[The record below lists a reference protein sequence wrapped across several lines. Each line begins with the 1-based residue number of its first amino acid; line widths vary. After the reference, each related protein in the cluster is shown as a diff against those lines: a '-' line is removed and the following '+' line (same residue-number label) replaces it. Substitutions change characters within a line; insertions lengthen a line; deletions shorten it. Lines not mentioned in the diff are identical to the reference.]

1 MKTHRHVFSICLL
14 LLQFAV
20 AGSAQT
26 PTPIDQLRDQI
37 QKLTTIANDP
47 NTDPDVR
54 KINQGFLEE
63 RRRQL
68 GALLRDKVATL
79 QKYQSKVAEVLTD
92 AERQALT
99 QAVSDLRSEIAALEN
114 GNAAAPAGNG
124 DAPGRS
130 ANSPAAVAPATGTAS
145 ITRPAPEP
153 MADSISSPPRS
164 ATPLTSAPVASA
176 PAVTVPTASPVQP
189 DDFNNWL
196 NARIEQRIKT
206 VTEARIDQRSNV
218 NQTETPAI
226 GDNSTSLVDQSSAS
240 DLLGVAL
247 NLAGLTGDRNNG
259 NSEKPSAA
267 VTATAYSVY
276 SMFRGEQPLDPGFYN
291 RHRDWRRLSF
301 TLGFEKGQT
310 NAQGLTTEDT
320 TIAGAKYLIFSGRDA
335 SKHERELNTV
345 YEYLKAAAV
354 NFAQLNK
361 EITNALL
368 FGDPALRNKLRIRE
382 EVQAFVQQ
390 QLSSGSLSAQQTQEF
405 QALLAEPIESWF
417 DPANTDAAHLRVRV
431 FVRNKY
437 FTPSGF
443 ALLKQALDEEALKEI
458 DEFIDARLDAFTGLN
473 IASRRAIEQIRKA
486 PQFSLAFQSKLHK
499 QEPDEYKGQAI
510 FEYGIHDRVNLTL
523 NGSFLYRNSRLIGGD
538 TRRAQFAGQLQF
550 QMTPE
555 KRLAG
560 RSPLYLFLASEGDW
574 GNGINSIFKVQ
585 GKVKIPIVEGID
597 FPISLTYANRAELI
611 NERDVRGQFGF
622 TFDTAKLLRAFL
634 SNR

>member
-1 MKTHRHVFSICLL
+1 MKTHRCVLWICVLVL
-14 LLQFAV
+14 HFAV
-20 AGSAQT
+20 VVSAQT
-26 PTPIDQLRDQI
+26 PTPIDQLREQI

-54 KINQGFLEE
+54 KINQGFLEA
-63 RRRQL
+63 RRKQL
-68 GALLRDKVATL
+68 GALLREKMATL
-79 QKYQSKVAEVLTD
+79 QKYQSRVAEVLTD

-114 GNAAAPAGNG
+114 GDVAVATGNG
-124 DAPGRS
+124 LATPPS
-130 ANSPAAVAPATGTAS
+130 ANSAAAGAPSIGTAS
-145 ITRPAPEP
+145 ITRPTPEP
-153 MADSISSPPRS
+153 RGDGTSSSPGS
-164 ATPLTSAPVASA
+164 GTPAA
-176 PAVTVPTASPVQP
+176 TVPSAASPAQP

-196 NARIEQRIKT
+196 NARIQQRIKA
-206 VTEARIDQRSNV
+206 VAQARIDQRSNA

-226 GDNSTSLVDQSSAS
+226 ANNSTSLVDQSSAS
-240 DLLGVAL
+240 DLVGVAL
-247 NLAGLTGDRNNG
+247 NLAGLTQDG
-259 NSEKPSAA
+259 NSDKPSAA
-267 VTATAYSVY
+267 VTATAYSLY

-291 RHRDWRRLSF
+291 KHRDWRRLSF
-301 TLGFEKGQT
+301 TLGFEKGQK
-310 NAQGLTTEDT
+310 NAQGQTTEDT

-335 SKHERELNTV
+335 SKHQRELSTV

-368 FGDPALRNKLRIRE
+368 FGDPTLRDKLRIRE

-390 QLSSGSLSAQQTQEF
+390 QLSSGSLTAQQTDEF
-405 QALLAEPIESWF
+405 QSLLAEPIESWF

-431 FVRNKY
+431 FVRNRY

-458 DEFIDARLDAFTGLN
+458 DELIDARLDAFTGLN
-473 IASRRAIEQIRKA
+473 NAARRAIEQIRKA
-486 PQFSLAFQSKLHK
+486 PQFSLAFQSRLHK

-510 FEYGIHDRVNLTL
+510 FEYGIHDRLNLTL
-523 NGSFLYRNSRLIGGD
+523 NGSFLYRNSRLIGAD

-555 KRLAG
+555 KSLAG

-585 GKVKIPIVEGID
+585 GKVKIPLFEGVD
-597 FPISLTYANRAELI
+597 FPISLTYANRTELI

-622 TFDTAKLLRAFL
+622 TFDTARLLRAFL
-634 SNR
+634 SRR